1 MNKSRTRSYLIG
13 IGVFL
18 LAKFKWVL
26 ALLKWTKFGGTF
38 ISMAASLGAYALL
51 YGWKFGVALVYLIF
65 IHEMGHLIAAKRKGI
80 PTSPA
85 FFIPFVGALI
95 SMKQQPRDA
104 ATEAYLAYGGPL
116 AGLISFL
123 PAVLLYETTKDPFW
137 ALVIFM
143 GALLNLFNLL
153 PVSPLDGGRIVSVLS
168 TRIWLAGLLILVV
181 IVYFSPSPILFLVIL
196 FGFFTW
202 WNRARENYRSSVLS
216 YEREKLT
223 EVRAAILQWP
233 TMTSM
238 LYIKQS
244 LTYAKETAS
253 REEEAG
259 KGKWLIPFLQDDER
273 LARDKARMDREFA
286 DRMLALLLEWEHLP
300 VEYADS
306 DPTRPITSELL
317 VAADR
322 IAQDRIQA
330 IDEELH
336 RYRTYYVA
344 SPSVKWKVLA
354 AYLLLAAA
362 LSLFMLYGHRL
373 MELYR

>member
-1 MNKSRTRSYLIG
+1 MDKSRTRSYLIG

-18 LAKFKWVL
+18 IAKFKWAL
-26 ALLKWTKFGGTF
+26 ALLKWTKFGGTL
-38 ISMAASLGAYALL
+38 ITMGASLGAYALL
-51 YGWKFGVALVYLIF
+51 YGWKFAAALVYLIF

-123 PAVLLYETTKDPFW
+123 PAVVLYELTKDPFW
-137 ALVIFM
+137 ALVIFT

-168 TRIWLAGLLILVV
+168 TRIWLVGLLILLL
-181 IVYFSPSPILFLVIL
+181 IVYFSPSPILYLVIL

-202 WNRARENYRSSVLS
+202 WSRARENYRSLVLS

-223 EVRAAILQWP
+223 EFRAELGQWP
-233 TMTSM
+233 TLTSM

-253 REEEAG
+253 RVEEAG

-286 DRMLALLLEWEHLP
+286 ERILALLQEWEHRP

-306 DPTRPITSELL
+306 DASRPIPSELL
-317 VAADR
+317 VTADR

-354 AYLLLAAA
+354 AYLLLAAV